1 MALIDRILLRN
12 AEETARAEGM
22 REFRRLMPRKGGFS
36 EFAESGITS
45 YYDSRF
51 GRFGPALDSWDDHP
65 QVLKANPQLRR
76 VDVIADTVFESGGF
90 ELKGLGQVRSKA
102 DGGQE
107 GIIAAISLSD
117 RPGVLF
123 GMLTLDVASEIRF
136 TKLRI
141 GMAGGKDFLVRP
153 SALDHG
159 MIISPN
165 MPIERPLPEAISDK
179 APEGSHIFKTIE
191 ESILA
196 LERLLRGRSI

>member
-22 REFRRLMPRKGGFS
+22 REFRRIMPARGKFS

-45 YYDSRF
+45 YYDRRF
-51 GRFGPALDSWDDHP
+51 GRFGPALDAWNDNP

-76 VDVIADTVFESGGF
+76 ADVIADTVFESGVF
-90 ELKGLGQVRSKA
+90 AVKGLGPVMS
-102 DGGQE
+102 GSGEVE
-107 GIIAAISLSD
+107 GTIAAISLSD
-117 RPGVLF
+117 RPGILF

-141 GMAGGKDFLVRP
+141 GVIGGKDFLVRP
-153 SALDHG
+153 SALDNG
-159 MIISPN
+159 MLISPN
-165 MPIERPLPEAISDK
+165 MPGGRPLPEAISDK

-191 ESILA
+191 ETILA
-196 LERLLRGRSI
+196 LERLLRGRSV